1 MATIIKKGN
10 RDFQPNPNKIDGFRL
25 LTDRTREKL
34 GINPR
39 WLNFDV
45 RCLHPQECNAA
56 YHFHR
61 YAEELFFIQKGQATL
76 RTPAGVEIVSE
87 GDIIF
92 FEAGETG
99 AHQLYNHTDK
109 PCLFLD
115 IRTYIGHDICEYPD
129 SDKLIIVPSGETFK
143 RNEQHAYFEGE
154 ENIKDIWKGLKKDDF

>member
-1 MATIIKKGN
+1 MATIIKGEK

-25 LTDRTREKL
+25 LTDSTREKL
-34 GINPR
+34 GVVPQ

-45 RCLHPQECNAA
+45 RQLNPRECNAA

-61 YAEELFFIQKGQATL
+61 YAEELFVIQQGAATL
-76 RTPAGVEIVSE
+76 RTPQGLEIVRS

-99 AHQLYNHTDK
+99 AHQLYNHTDD
-109 PCLFLD
+109 PCVFLD

-129 SDKLIIVPSGETFK
+129 SNKLLIVPNGETFV
-143 RNEQHAYFEGE
+143 RDDQHDYFEGE
-154 ENIKDIWKGLKKDDF
+154 EGIREIWNKLTNAE

>member
-1 MATIIKKGN
+1 MATIIKGEE

-25 LTDRTREKL
+25 LTDSMREKL
-34 GINPR
+34 GVIPQ

-45 RCLHPQECNAA
+45 RQLNPRECNAA

-61 YAEELFFIQKGQATL
+61 YAEELFVIQQGAATL
-76 RTPAGVEIVSE
+76 RTPEGLEIVRS

-99 AHQLYNHTDK
+99 AHQLYNHTDD
-109 PCLFLD
+109 PCVFLD

-129 SDKLIIVPSGETFK
+129 SNKLLIVPNGETFV
-143 RNEQHAYFEGE
+143 RDDQHDYFEGE
-154 ENIKDIWKGLKKDDF
+154 EGIREIWNKLTNAE

>member
-1 MATIIKKGN
+1 MATIIKGEE

-25 LTDRTREKL
+25 LTDSMREKL
-34 GINPR
+34 GVIPQ

-45 RCLHPQECNAA
+45 RQLNPRECNAA

-61 YAEELFFIQKGQATL
+61 YAEELFVIQQGAATL
-76 RTPAGVEIVSE
+76 RTPQGLEIVRS

-99 AHQLYNHTDK
+99 AHQLYNHTDD
-109 PCLFLD
+109 PCVFLD

-129 SDKLIIVPSGETFK
+129 SNKILIVPNGETFV
-143 RNEQHAYFEGE
+143 RDDQHDYFEGE
-154 ENIKDIWKGLKKDDF
+154 EGIREIWNKLTNAE